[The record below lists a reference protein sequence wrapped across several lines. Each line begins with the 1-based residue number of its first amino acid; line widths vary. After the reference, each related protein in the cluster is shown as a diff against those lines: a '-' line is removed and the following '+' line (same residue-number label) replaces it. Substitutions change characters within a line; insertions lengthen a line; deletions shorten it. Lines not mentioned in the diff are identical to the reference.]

1 MLYVIALIIHVL
13 CVVMWIGGV
22 AFVTM
27 IMFPIIQRTDN
38 SLEQVMMFQGVEHR
52 FSKIAKVLVI
62 LTGITGFY
70 LLYEKGFGIGAGI
83 MIFVWTLY
91 ASLLFGL
98 EKIVFKKLFESP
110 EGKQLDTK
118 QIFFMLQVFHWIILA
133 LSFSAIAAGIWVG
146 HS

>member
-13 CVVMWIGGV
+13 AVVIWIGGV

-52 FSKIAKVLVI
+52 FGKIAKVMVI
-62 LTGITGFY
+62 LTGISGFY
-70 LLYEKGFGIGAGI
+70 LLSIKGFGIGAGI

-91 ASLLFGL
+91 ASLLFFL
-98 EKIVFKKLFESP
+98 EKPLFKRLFETP
-110 EGKQLDTK
+110 GKQLDTK
-118 QIFFMLQVFHWIILA
+118 QIFLRLQVFHWIILV

-146 HS
+146 HY

>member
-1 MLYVIALIIHVL
+1 MLYVIALMIHVL
-13 CVVMWIGGV
+13 AVIIWIGGV

-52 FSKIAKVLVI
+52 FGKIAKVMVI
-62 LTGITGFY
+62 LTGISGFY
-70 LLYEKGFGIGAGI
+70 LLSIKGFGIGAGI

-91 ASLLFGL
+91 ASLLFFL
-98 EKIVFKKLFESP
+98 EKPLFKRLFETP
-110 EGKQLDTK
+110 GKQLDTK
-118 QIFFMLQVFHWIILA
+118 QIFLRLQVFHWIILV

-146 HS
+146 HY